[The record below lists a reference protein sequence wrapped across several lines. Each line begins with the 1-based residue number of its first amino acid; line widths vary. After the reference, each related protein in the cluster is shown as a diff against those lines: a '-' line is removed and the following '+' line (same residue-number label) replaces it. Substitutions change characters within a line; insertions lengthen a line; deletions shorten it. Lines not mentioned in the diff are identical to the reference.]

1 MIIKF
6 PHNIEFYIVLCV
18 LVFLAIS
25 VRMLRKWYELELQFI
40 NENLELFSM
49 SVMRLTII
57 GLVLDKK

>member
-1 MIIKF
+1 MCVGF
-6 PHNIEFYIVLCV
+6 SGYLCLDAQKV
-18 LVFLAIS
+18 
-25 VRMLRKWYELELQFI
+25 WYELEMQFI